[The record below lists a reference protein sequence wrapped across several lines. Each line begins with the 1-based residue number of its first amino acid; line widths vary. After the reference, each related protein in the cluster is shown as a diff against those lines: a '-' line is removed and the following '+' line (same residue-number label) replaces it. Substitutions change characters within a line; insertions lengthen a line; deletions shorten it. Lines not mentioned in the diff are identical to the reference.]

1 MEESCDGGVA
11 AADWTAAELAARVQA
26 GDRRAVEAM
35 LEAAPDRAASAACA
49 PLGPSG
55 NSALHLAALLG
66 GGEGGGEGGDEAAKM
81 LRALLRGLPSGAL
94 AGVKN
99 RNGDTCLMFAAK
111 AHHRAAVSLLLEHG
125 ADWLATN
132 RGGMTALHCA
142 AGDGDCVFMLMAAL
156 KARRGAQYLAS
167 LECRKWVSVATGSAA
182 GF

>member
-1 MEESCDGGVA
+1 
-11 AADWTAAELAARVQA
+11 
-26 GDRRAVEAM
+26 
-35 LEAAPDRAASAACA
+35 
-49 PLGPSG
+49 
-55 NSALHLAALLG
+55 
-66 GGEGGGEGGDEAAKM
+66 M

-167 LECRKWVSVATGSAA
+167 PECRKWVSVATGSAA